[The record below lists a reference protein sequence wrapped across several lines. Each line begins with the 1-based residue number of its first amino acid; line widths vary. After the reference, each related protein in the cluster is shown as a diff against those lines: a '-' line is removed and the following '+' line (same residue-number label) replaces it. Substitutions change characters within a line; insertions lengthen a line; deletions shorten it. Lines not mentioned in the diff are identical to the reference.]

1 MELPTEVRCQIYE
14 CLLLVPG
21 ATSYG
26 TIFIEELKYR
36 KNLRR
41 LQQDGRESL
50 PTELMRHIA
59 KDYGLPDR
67 DENYFDTLLDHN
79 GQVKCLLHVDILR
92 VNRQINEEAEDIFYG
107 RNKVSIAPNLYKQ
120 NEPLHHQLT
129 EGWIPSPIRYLQL
142 ELHESG
148 VQGCELPIYVIR
160 LGQLLITQVVGPQS
174 RSYGIWGSFLH
185 LPALREL
192 RIVIHL
198 CGTIPKN
205 IDEDWDTSTFCA
217 KTFRNIVAALP
228 GHVKLIGVGEHAF
241 RIMCDDGL
249 RGKSRFATADEVHEL
264 YRQFEYIRGV
274 DAEIWKTE
282 MECTSEP
289 PASPKTKPS
298 ARTSDGEGWA
308 VV

>member
-26 TIFIEELKYR
+26 TIFIEDLKYR

-148 VQGCELPIYVIR
+148 IQGCELPIYHQAGAIADHASCRAAEPIVWH
-160 LGQLLITQVVGPQS
+160 LGIVLAPS
-174 RSYGIWGSFLH
+174 RSTRTQNRHSSLWNDS
-185 LPALREL
+185 
-192 RIVIHL
+192 
-198 CGTIPKN
+198 K
-205 IDEDWDTSTFCA
+205 
-217 KTFRNIVAALP
+217 
-228 GHVKLIGVGEHAF
+228 EH
-241 RIMCDDGL
+241 
-249 RGKSRFATADEVHEL
+249 
-264 YRQFEYIRGV
+264 
-274 DAEIWKTE
+274 
-282 MECTSEP
+282 
-289 PASPKTKPS
+289 
-298 ARTSDGEGWA
+298 
-308 VV
+308 